1 MCATSANIPRR
12 AAGLRGRLARLAVG
26 RYPSTADVALMLQL
40 TWFSLFP
47 SQAQRERMLERIKTT
62 FAPEISRYHIAV
74 ELEEQPL

>member
-1 MCATSANIPRR
+1 
-12 AAGLRGRLARLAVG
+12 
-26 RYPSTADVALMLQL
+26 MLQL